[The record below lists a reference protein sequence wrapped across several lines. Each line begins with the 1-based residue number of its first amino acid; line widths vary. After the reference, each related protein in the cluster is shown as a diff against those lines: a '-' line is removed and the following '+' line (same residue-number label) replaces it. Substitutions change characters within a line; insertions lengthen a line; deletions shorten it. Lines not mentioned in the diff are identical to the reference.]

1 MGEPASLV
9 EGLIH
14 HRSPVKN
21 DQKCV
26 PAPVMELRKRGHRVE
41 QQKEFPVYYDDQH
54 IGSLIPD
61 LIVAQIWAI
70 KGSADHRWSAFRR

>member
-26 PAPVMELRKRGHRVE
+26 SAPPRRCSIPCQEPASLSFQADKVMVKSVE
-41 QQKEFPVYYDDQH
+41 MFVK
-54 IGSLIPD
+54 
-61 LIVAQIWAI
+61 
-70 KGSADHRWSAFRR
+70 

>member
-26 PAPVMELRKRGHRVE
+26 PAPPLGLEVGRDGLVGADRFEVRCERLVP
-41 QQKEFPVYYDDQH
+41 QKQMPALGQENIALVSPN
-54 IGSLIPD
+54 
-61 LIVAQIWAI
+61 AAI
-70 KGSADHRWSAFRR
+70 